1 MASII
6 ERLDLGGASN
16 PMRDPIGFT
25 APAKFLVLWIDLKI
39 NSLCQILKDLQLI
52 IFYQPIRLVVNN
64 NEVFNLIWQP
74 VGKK

>member
-1 MASII
+1 MSSII
-6 ERLDLGGASN
+6 ERIDLGVASN
-16 PMRDPIGFT
+16 LIRDPIGFT
-25 APAKFLVLWIDLKI
+25 TPAKFLVLWFDLKI